1 MLQIIQEYDAQR
13 RREEIAKRIRTARQ
27 QFGITQIEAAKLL
40 GCSRIKLNRVERGKV
55 DVSAVELDRL
65 ALTLRLPVSFFYTPS
80 NEDTVLLSESATPA
94 Y

>member
-1 MLQIIQEYDAQR
+1 MLQVIQEYDAQR

-40 GCSRIKLNRVERGKV
+40 GCSRIKLNRVEKGKV

-65 ALTLRLPVSFFYTPS
+65 ALTLSLPVSFFYAPS
-80 NEDTVLLSESATPA
+80 NEPA
-94 Y
+94 H